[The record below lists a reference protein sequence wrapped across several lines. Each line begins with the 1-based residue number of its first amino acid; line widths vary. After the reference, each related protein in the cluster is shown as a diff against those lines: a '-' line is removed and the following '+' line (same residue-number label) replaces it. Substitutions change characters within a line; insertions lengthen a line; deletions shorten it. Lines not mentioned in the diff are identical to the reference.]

1 VAWSTGSCEK
11 NWPHET
17 PGEDPD
23 PATRLRLPDYEPML
37 ATRRDEPF
45 DDERW
50 WFEVKWDGY
59 RAIVGAEGGRIRAR
73 SRRGLDLLGPFPE
86 VASLE
91 LPDGVVVD
99 GEIVAFDDR
108 GRPSFSL
115 LQRRTG
121 FGGAGTGSR
130 VGVNLV
136 VFDVLF
142 HGEDV
147 TDLPYEERRALLD
160 RLGLP
165 SPIVVPEPTPT
176 TGKSLYTAVRDQGME
191 GIVAKRLGSR
201 YVPGRRSDDWL
212 KISVRRKLRAV
223 VGGYLPGEGGRSSTF
238 GSILVG
244 LYEPGGLRWIAAVGS
259 GFDDTTLR
267 AFHGALTQIE
277 RDTSPFINDVVV
289 PGGPPTWVEP
299 AIVVDVEYKEWTFD
313 DHLRAPVYK
322 GVEIADPET
331 VTWDEEGP
339 GD

>member
-1 VAWSTGSCEK
+1 M
-11 NWPHET
+11 
-17 PGEDPD
+17 
-23 PATRLRLPDYEPML
+23 RLPDYEPML
-37 ATRRDEPF
+37 ASRRDEPF
-45 DDERW
+45 DDEGW

-59 RAIVGAEGGRIRAR
+59 RAIVGAEEGRVRAR

-86 VASLE
+86 IAGLE

-99 GEIVAFDDR
+99 GEIVAFDEQ

-121 FGGAGTGSR
+121 FAGRGTGAR

-147 TDLPYEERRALLD
+147 TGLAYEERRALLD
-160 RLGLP
+160 RLALP
-165 SPIVVPEPTPT
+165 APIIVPEPTPT
-176 TGKSLYTAVRDQGME
+176 RGTSLYAAVREQGME

-201 YVPGRRSDDWL
+201 YTPGRRSDDWQ
-212 KISVRRKLRAV
+212 KISVRHKLRAV

-238 GSILVG
+238 GSVLVG
-244 LYEPGGLRWIAAVGS
+244 LYEPKGLRWIAAVGS
-259 GFDDTTLR
+259 GFDESSLS
-267 AFHGALTQIE
+267 AFHEALTQIE
-277 RDTSPFINDVVV
+277 RATSPFVNEVVV
-289 PGGPPTWVEP
+289 PGGRPVWVEP
-299 AIVVDVEYKEWTFD
+299 AIVVNVEYKEWTLD

-339 GD
+339 V